1 MFSGVRYRPDHLCGH
16 LWRVGLPGGGRP
28 HLLRRQSPANGS
40 GNGNDSRTSGSGCGD
55 RQVGE
60 GGALRVGHQASGL
73 GGGNGSIGRS
83 LRNRDASHNPPYPLQ
98 FQIINSFFNLP
109 ITFFHFTFSIYIF
122 SFFHSLTGSLPTPIS
137 TYFSGG

>member
-1 MFSGVRYRPDHLCGH
+1 MLSGVRHWPDRLCGH
-16 LWRVGLPGGGRP
+16 LWRGGLPGGRRP
-28 HLLRRQSPANGS
+28 HLLRRQGPANGS

-60 GGALRVGHQASGL
+60 GCALRVGDQASGL
-73 GGGNGSIGRS
+73 GGGDGSICRV
-83 LRNRDASHNPPYPLQ
+83 LNRDASHNPPYPLQ

-122 SFFHSLTGSLPTPIS
+122 SFSIV
-137 TYFSGG
+137 